1 LTSGVFSYPLYIS
14 YFIHEFASANQI
26 SRANTDTHFFWRQ
39 KSLRIAPGMATI
51 VPRERKD
58 FDPFQIAS
66 KIMDSK
72 QAWLF
77 HDI

>member
-1 LTSGVFSYPLYIS
+1 MNLPPQIKFPVLTPTPL
-14 YFIHEFASANQI
+14 FLASKVAKDCPRDGN
-26 SRANTDTHFFWRQ
+26 DC
-39 KSLRIAPGMATI
+39 
-51 VPRERKD
+51 PRERKD